1 MTEQERT
8 FILNNDEA
16 GPAARLPD
24 DAETEQS
31 LSADESGDG
40 SGILKL
46 DVSAEDSGARL
57 DAFIGWNTDELSR
70 SYAVKLIEKG
80 RVSINGK
87 TVISKKSAV
96 AEGDIVRISLPEP
109 EKLDVIPENIPI
121 EIVYED
127 EDLLVVNKP
136 RGMVVHPGPGNWS
149 GTLVNAIMY
158 HCGNS
163 LSTINVVIRPG
174 IVHRIDKDTSGL
186 LMIAKN
192 DMAHE
197 SLASQLRVH
206 SVTREYT
213 ALCYDNI
220 GETGTFGVSGVTRS
234 SEPGVFGE
242 DDSIAGSGGVITI
255 DIPIGRDDRNR
266 MRRAVYGSAARE
278 AVTHVKVSERFG
290 KYTLIKAR
298 LETGRT
304 HQIRVHMAY
313 IHHPLVG
320 DELYGPRKQAA
331 ALEGVRVS
339 GQLLHAGI
347 LGFIHPGTGS
357 YMEFHADLP
366 EMFAEIIDRLRQDK

>member
-1 MTEQERT
+1 MTEKERD
-8 FILNNDEA
+8 FALNNVDA
-16 GPAARLPD
+16 CSPAVF
-24 DAETEQS
+24 
-31 LSADESGDG
+31 SADPDAVQSPDADDFGEGG
-40 SGILKL
+40 GVLTL
-46 DVSAEDSGARL
+46 TVSSEDSGARL

-87 TVISKKSAV
+87 TVTSKKSAV
-96 AEGDIVRISLPEP
+96 AEGDVIEISLPEP
-109 EKLDVIPENIPI
+109 ETLDVTSENIPI

-127 EDLLVVNKP
+127 GDLLVVNKP
-136 RGMVVHPGPGNWS
+136 AGMVVHPGPGNWS
-149 GTLVNAIMY
+149 GTLVNAVMY

-163 LSTINVVIRPG
+163 LSTINGVIRPG

-234 SEPGVFGE
+234 SDPGVFGTE
-242 DDSIAGSGGVITI
+242 GSISGAGDVITI
-255 DIPIGRDDRNR
+255 DVPIGRDDRNR

-278 AVTHVKVSERFG
+278 AVTHVQVSERFG
-290 KYTLIKAR
+290 RYTLIKAR

-320 DELYGPRKQAA
+320 DELYGPRKQTAT
-331 ALEGVRVS
+331 LERVRLS
-339 GQLLHAGI
+339 GQLLHAGV
-347 LGFIHPGTGS
+347 LGFIHPRTGS
-357 YMEFHADLP
+357 YMEFRADLP
-366 EMFAEIIDRLRQDK
+366 EMFAKIIDRLRQDK